1 MSDVPVIHRNITIK
15 ELLTEL
21 ERRYESG
28 DLLVRAK
35 ELLSDDEYQ
44 KKILDAAKI
53 DKEKIEKATE
63 IRNRISS
70 LTTEIVALRYRVNEA
85 SKIMGKRLFE
95 DNSETSRIS
104 NQLWDKQVTDQDS
117 LHLFVDDLHKYLI
130 QSGNWGDLY
139 KNNHVKPTLE
149 ILGVYRNN
157 FDHIYDMIG
166 GGPGSEKAYKRLGEI
181 NGELIGHRV
190 IKIEEYPLLQIEI
203 LDRIKKMLILIEE
216 NVEEWLK

>member
-1 MSDVPVIHRNITIK
+1 MSDVPDIHRDITIT

-21 ERRYESG
+21 ERRYESE
-28 DLLVRAK
+28 DLLARAK
-35 ELLSDDEYQ
+35 KLLSDDEYR
-44 KKILDAAKI
+44 KKIIDVAKI

-63 IRNRISS
+63 IRNRILS
-70 LTTEIVALRYRVNEA
+70 LTNEIVALRYRVNEA

-95 DNSETSRIS
+95 DNSETSKIS
-104 NQLWDKQVTDQDS
+104 NQLWDRQVTDQDS
-117 LHLFVDDLHKYLI
+117 MHLFVDDLHKYLI

-139 KNNHVKPTLE
+139 TNNHVKPTLE
-149 ILGVYRNN
+149 ILEVYRNN
-157 FDHIYDMIG
+157 FDHIYDMKG

-181 NGELIGHRV
+181 NEELIGHKV

-216 NVEEWLK
+216 NVEEWLR